1 MYERLFGTAATISF
15 PVIAFSTSSF
25 HNSLTTT
32 LFAAGDFK
40 ISLNYA
46 DFTNTATLPSITP
59 GGRSIVLSLTSAE
72 MSAAHIE
79 LMIVDQTSP
88 KVWEDQAVVIETYG
102 TTSAQHG
109 FNRNNTAVQ
118 ASLTAAQTGVTISN
132 VTTVATVT
140 NTVTSH
146 VTSFAANVIS
156 AAAIADSA
164 IDAATIASDAKS
176 RILKN
181 TALSN
186 FMFLMVDSTDHVT
199 SKTGLT
205 ITATRSIDGAAFA
218 ACANSATEVSAG
230 IYKID
235 LAAADLNGD
244 VITLRFSGT
253 AADDRFITIVTQ
265 TA

>member
-1 MYERLFGTAATISF
+1 MYERLYGTAATISF

-46 DFTNTATLPSITP
+46 DFTNTATLPSVTP

-109 FNRNNTAVQ
+109 FNRNQTTVQ
-118 ASLTAAQTGVTISN
+118 ASLTAAQTGVTIAN
-132 VTTVATVT
+132 VTAVT
-140 NTVTSH
+140 NTVTAH
-146 VTSFAANVIS
+146 VTSFAANAIS

-218 ACANSATEVSAG
+218 SCANSATEVSAG
-230 IYKID
+230 IYKINLD
-235 LAAADLNGD
+235 AADLNGD

>member
-109 FNRNNTAVQ
+109 FNRN
-118 ASLTAAQTGVTISN
+118 S
-132 VTTVATVT
+132 
-140 NTVTSH
+140 NTVTAH
-146 VTSFAANVIS
+146 VTSFAANAIS

-164 IDAATIASDAKS
+164 IDAATIATDAKS

-230 IYKID
+230 MYKIN
-235 LAAADLNGD
+235 LAATDLNGD
-244 VITLRFSGT
+244 VITLRFTGT